1 MTPTSP
7 RRRGGANRSLPAE
20 TANRL
25 ILGDNLLVML
35 ALPDESIDLIYIDP
49 PFFTG
54 RKQRSNG
61 GAAHTFDDA
70 WAGGLDA
77 YLTWLRERVVEMRRL
92 LRPTGV
98 LYVHCDFHAGHYIK
112 ALLDEVFGGERFQNE
127 IIWHYGLGAANA
139 TRHFLRKHDTIFVY
153 RKSDAVPFAAPVER
167 RSMGQHI
174 ARLVRQGRVREVAA
188 IAGMSQT
195 ESSGLPPLR

>member
-7 RRRGGANRSLPAE
+7 RRRGGANRSIPTE

-25 ILGDNLLVML
+25 ILGDNLLVMR
-35 ALPDESIDLIYIDP
+35 ALPDESIDLTYIDP

-54 RKQRSNG
+54 HKQRANG
-61 GAAHTFDDA
+61 GAAPAFDDA

-153 RKSDAVPFAAPVER
+153 RRSDAATFNVVRPMSKR
-167 RSMGQHI
+167 RSTPMII
-174 ARLVRQGRVREVAA
+174 A
-188 IAGMSQT
+188 SP
-195 ESSGLPPLR
+195 SGGTPNVTR